1 MPAVLKDPADASKP
15 VTAKSTPSSTAPENP
30 FSVGLNSIVSS
41 RRDTKANV
49 SATPTVTAPAV
60 AAAPQS
66 SGNISSHVPA
76 SIDATIIDSTP
87 GSAQTAA
94 APVSDKQEL
103 SRDEQD
109 RRRSAMIRFQ
119 AADAMMRSGD
129 FTRAIATLQ
138 MGDNSGDDPRS
149 LGNRYLLSIAQQKAG
164 REAES
169 QETLN
174 QLSAALQIKL
184 AADPADSTAAIS
196 VAAQD
201 VVALRSLNDTV
212 QLARA
217 ANFVSKDKYAE
228 AIEPLQLYLTTAS
241 RDARTEQALSTLAI
255 CLMRTNRIEDAQ
267 RALGEL
273 QKQYPQ
279 SKQVPLTAAQ
289 IADAAYDA
297 GQFKVAADL
306 FASLATSGGPPEIV
320 AKGLAGIGW
329 CRYQLGDFEGANF
342 AMEQFLEKFPTD
354 GAAPETA
361 LMRGQ
366 ALEKLKQDDQAAIVY
381 RQALKRYP
389 QTKQMPQLLLAA
401 ARLYDRIGQ
410 DEEAVPIYDRVI
422 HEFPKSP
429 DVDAVLYDL
438 AWSLRDLGRAN
449 DSDKVFRKLCD
460 EHPTSKFYG
469 DSTYRLAERAS
480 QHSENDAA
488 RGLLAPLLAK
498 EDCPP
503 DVREHALYLMAQMAI
518 GEEKWSTAEPFLT
531 QLVHAFPDGKLC
543 VPAQF
548 WLAEV
553 AFRSGDYSAAQE
565 RFDAV
570 APRVADHSE
579 PWMAI
584 IPLRRAQI
592 LAGQKQWSAVRTMAE
607 TVAQD
612 YPKFDRLFEADY
624 VIGRSLAADEKFD
637 DARAAFTRVIQSAS
651 GGKTE
656 TAAMAQ
662 SRIADTYFQQEDY
675 QAARC
680 ANLRV
685 DTVYGFPHWQAS
697 ALLQA
702 ARCYEKL
709 GQEKDA
715 GELYARVLQN
725 YPQTEFVAE
734 ASRKLMETTRR

>member
-1 MPAVLKDPADASKP
+1 
-15 VTAKSTPSSTAPENP
+15 
-30 FSVGLNSIVSS
+30 
-41 RRDTKANV
+41 
-49 SATPTVTAPAV
+49 
-60 AAAPQS
+60 
-66 SGNISSHVPA
+66 
-76 SIDATIIDSTP
+76 
-87 GSAQTAA
+87 
-94 APVSDKQEL
+94 
-103 SRDEQD
+103 
-109 RRRSAMIRFQ
+109 
-119 AADAMMRSGD
+119 
-129 FTRAIATLQ
+129 
-138 MGDNSGDDPRS
+138 
-149 LGNRYLLSIAQQKAG
+149 
-164 REAES
+164 AETS
-169 QETLN
+169 
-174 QLSAALQIKL
+174 
-184 AADPADSTAAIS
+184 AAIS

-217 ANFVSKDKYAE
+217 ANLVSKDQYAE
-228 AIEPLQLYLTTAS
+228 AIEPLQIYLTTAS
-241 RDARTEQALSTLAI
+241 HDARTEQALSTLAI
-255 CLMRTNRIEDAQ
+255 CLMRSNRIDDAQ
-267 RALGEL
+267 RTLMEL
-273 QKQYPQ
+273 RKQFPQ
-279 SKQVPLTAAQ
+279 SKQLVLTAAQ

-306 FASLATSGGPPEIV
+306 FAELATSGGSPEIV

-366 ALEKLKQDDQAAIVY
+366 ALEKLKKDDQAAIVY

-410 DEEAVPIYDRVI
+410 DEEAVPIYDRVVR
-422 HEFPKSP
+422 EYPKSP

-449 DSDKVFRKLCD
+449 DSDKVFHKLCD
-460 EHPTSKFYG
+460 EHPGSKFYG
-469 DSTYRLAERAS
+469 DATYRLAERAS
-480 QHSENDAA
+480 QHSENDMA

-498 EDCPP
+498 EDCPA

-518 GEEKWSTAEPFLT
+518 GEEKWCTAEPFLT
-531 QLVHAFPDGKLC
+531 HMVQSFPDGKLC

-548 WLAEV
+548 WLAEI
-553 AFRSGDYSAAQE
+553 AFRSGDYAMAQE

-570 APRVADHSE
+570 APQVSDHSE

-584 IPLRRAQI
+584 VPLRRAQI
-592 LAGQKQWSAVRTMAE
+592 LAGQKQWAAARTMAE

-624 VIGRSLAADEKFD
+624 VIGRALAAEEKYDE
-637 DARAAFTRVIQSAS
+637 ARTAFTRVVQSAS

-662 SRIADTYFQQEDY
+662 LKIADAYFQQDDY
-675 QAARC
+675 QAALREY
-680 ANLRV
+680 LRV
-685 DTVYGFPHWQAS
+685 DTLYGFPHWQAS

-709 GQEKDA
+709 GQQKDA
-715 GELYARVLQN
+715 GELYARVLQS

-734 ASRKLMETTRR
+734 ASRKLMETTRK